1 MPSRTVGPAPR
12 LFRSCRALA
21 VEPLEPRRLLAAA
34 LPTDFDQY
42 LLELANRA
50 RANPTVEAARFGID
64 LNEGLSPGTIS
75 STPKQPLAF
84 NPNLI
89 DAARTHS
96 QWMIDNDVFDHTGAG
111 GSDPGDRMTAAGYSF
126 DGTWGWGENLGWQGS
141 FPSTPDTVATIPEV
155 HQGLFVD
162 EGIAD
167 RGHRKAMMRDA
178 YREVGVGVVTGA
190 FFSSGTNYNAV
201 MATQDFAF
209 RTQPSGG
216 NSFLTGVAFN
226 DNVTANNFY
235 TPGEG
240 LGGVTITAV
249 REGDNASFSTTT
261 WSTGG
266 YSLRL
271 SPGIYDVTASGG
283 PLATPIVQNDV
294 SIDTENVKRDFRPSA
309 GADPTPP
316 PPPPPPAPTEGA
328 IHGRVRNDLNGN
340 GRVDPGEPG
349 LAGQQVY
356 LDNNANGVADAGEPT
371 ATSDTLGF
379 YDLTGLAPGTYA
391 AKVVVPAEWRA
402 SVPEVGQRDTIVRAG
417 KIAKAKALG
426 LTQKVLIAGY
436 VFLDLNAN
444 GLREETDGEIGMRG
458 RRVFIDL
465 NSDGLWQKNE
475 KSVKTSP
482 LGHFIFRDRDPGTH
496 QVGLVFKP
504 GFIPTT
510 PFGGV
515 HFVTLPTGG
524 GIDTNLLFGDR
535 PA

>member
-1 MPSRTVGPAPR
+1 M
-12 LFRSCRALA
+12 
-21 VEPLEPRRLLAAA
+21 AAA
-34 LPTDFDQY
+34 LPTNFDQY
-42 LLELANRA
+42 MLELANRA
-50 RANPTVEAARFGID
+50 RANPTAEAARFGID

-75 STPKQPLAF
+75 ATPKQPLAF

-96 QWMIDNDVFDHTGAG
+96 QWMIDNDVFAHTGAG
-111 GSDPGDRMTAAGYSF
+111 GSDPGERMTAAGYSF
-126 DGTWGWGENLGWQGS
+126 DGNWGWGENLGWQGS
-141 FPSTPDTVATIPEV
+141 SPSTPDTTATIPEV
-155 HQGLFVD
+155 HRGLFVD

-178 YREVGVGVVTGA
+178 YREVGIGVVTGA

-226 DNVTANNFY
+226 DAVTANDFY

-249 REGDNASFSTTT
+249 REGDNVSFSTTT

-271 SPGIYDVTASGG
+271 SPGTYDVTASGG
-283 PLATPIVQNDV
+283 QLATPLAQNDV
-294 SIDTENVKRDFRPSA
+294 SVGSENVKRDFRP
-309 GADPTPP
+309 GATTDPTPP
-316 PPPPPPAPTEGA
+316 PPPPSPPSAPAPGTTLTQGS
-328 IHGRVRNDLNGN
+328 IRGRVRNDLNGN
-340 GRVDPGEPG
+340 GLGDPGEPG
-349 LAGQQVY
+349 LAAQQVY
-356 LDNNANGVADAGEPT
+356 LDGNANGVADAGEAT
-371 ATSDTLGF
+371 ATSDVLGF
-379 YDLTGLAPGTYA
+379 YEFTGLDPGTYA
-391 AKVVVPAEWRA
+391 VRAIVPAEWRA
-402 SVPEVGQRDTIVRAG
+402 SLPEAGHRPAIVRAG
-417 KIAKAKALG
+417 RIAKPKALG

-436 VFLDLNAN
+436 VFLDVNAN
-444 GLREETDGEIGMRG
+444 GLREEAEGEVGMRG

-465 NSDGLWQKNE
+465 NGDGLWTRNE
-475 KSVKTSP
+475 RSVKTSP
-482 LGHFIFRDRDPGTH
+482 LGHWIFRDRDPGTH
-496 QVGLVFKP
+496 QVALVPKP

-524 GIDTNLLFGDR
+524 GMDANVFFGDR